1 VRPGRLRLTAFLGV
15 LVVVF
20 VAGGLFLALQ
30 IVRSP
35 PALDGGVIAKYV
47 TENLADLRD
56 DPVRLAGE
64 LDELER
70 ARFEVSLYR
79 PDGQLLAS
87 TSPPALPLV
96 AEPADRWDA
105 TRVVSRAGHPVVTVR
120 LRLPGP
126 RLHRS
131 LAPLAVLF
139 GVLLALVI
147 VIVRYIG
154 GPMQRIAE
162 AARRFGGG
170 ELGARARVDRNDEL
184 GLVGR
189 AFDEMAD
196 RVTTLMT
203 AQRELMA
210 NVSHE
215 LQTPLAR
222 IQVAVDLMVD
232 GIDDRVKDLLPE
244 ISRDLGDVERLID
257 DVMTLS
263 RFDLAHTQGR
273 AVGAPL
279 RREAIAIGELVD
291 HAASRFRVQHPGR
304 ALEVVTA
311 TALPVLWL
319 DGVLVRRVLEN
330 LLDNARKY
338 SEAVTTIR
346 ISAETTAAGVTVAV
360 TDRGI
365 GIDDADLQQLFTP
378 FFRTDRSRT
387 RSTGGV
393 GLGLVLARR
402 VVEAHGGTI
411 AIRSEVRSGTTVMVV
426 LPATSPDNGDRGDR
440 GDRAEALELGFA

>member
-1 VRPGRLRLTAFLGV
+1 VRPGRLRLTAFLVV

-30 IVRSP
+30 IVRSG
-35 PALDGGVIAKYV
+35 PAMDGGVMAKHIA
-47 TENLADLRD
+47 EDLAEMRG
-56 DPVRLAGE
+56 DPARLAGE
-64 LDELER
+64 LDELR
-70 ARFEVSLYR
+70 RSRFEVSIYR
-79 PDGQLLAS
+79 PDGGLLAS
-87 TSPPALPLV
+87 TIDPPLALATP
-96 AEPADRWDA
+96 AEDDNRWNA
-105 TRVVSRAGHPVVTVR
+105 MRVVERAGQPVATVR
-120 LRLPGP
+120 LHLPGP

-139 GVLLALVI
+139 GVLLVLVI

-154 GPMQRIAE
+154 GPMQQIAD
-162 AARRFGGG
+162 AARRFGRGD
-170 ELGARARVDRNDEL
+170 LNARARVDRNDEL
-184 GLVGR
+184 GQVGR
-189 AFDEMAD
+189 VFDEMAD

-232 GIDDRVKDLLPE
+232 GIDDRAKELLPE

-263 RFDLAHTQGR
+263 RFDLAHTQGTT
-273 AVGAPL
+273 VGAPL
-279 RREAIAIGELVD
+279 RPEASAIGELID
-291 HAASRFRVQHPGR
+291 RAASRFRAQHPGR
-304 ALEVVTA
+304 ALEVDTA
-311 TALPVLWL
+311 AALPVLWL
-319 DGVLVRRVLEN
+319 DAVLVRRVIEN

-338 SEAVTTIR
+338 SEADTTIR
-346 ISAETTAAGVTVAV
+346 ISAVASAGGVTVAV
-360 TDRGI
+360 RDRGI
-365 GIDDADLQQLFTP
+365 GIDETDLAQLFTP

-387 RSTGGV
+387 RATGGV

-411 AIRSEVRSGTTVMVV
+411 SVHSEVRSGTTVIVE
-426 LPATSPDNGDRGDR
+426 LPGTAPDGPDDTADG
-440 GDRAEALELGFA
+440 LP